1 MNNHVARI
9 YLSSTL
15 FLSMSVEPMWPSI
28 IGVAGP
34 PSGAGTPPAIIAAP
48 PNILDDDVWN
58 TGQQGFNEAQGI
70 VTTVPHLV
78 DGGGVIPAGTLVDS
92 HMIFLNSPGPDLP
105 GPYGLGHFGVIWTF
119 DGIIIG
125 VMSDRFGT
133 LEVAST
139 FELGAP
145 GTTYPAA
152 PFGNRGIEAQGLG
165 LPSQDG
171 YMVLS
176 PFTLRVAMEVQE
188 PGDWIR
194 VVTTPV
200 PEPAT
205 VATFAAALLG
215 LVLLRRRV
223 RWP

>member
-1 MNNHVARI
+1 MNSFVARI

-15 FLSMSVEPMWPSI
+15 FLALSAEPLRASI
-28 IGVAGP
+28 IGVSGP
-34 PSGAGTPPAIIAAP
+34 TSGFGTAPMIIAAP
-48 PNILDDDVWN
+48 ANILDDDVWN

-70 VTTVPHLV
+70 ITTVPHMI

-105 GPYGLGHFGVIWTF
+105 GPTSLGHFGVIWTF

-125 VMSDRFGT
+125 IMSDRMGN

-145 GTTYPAA
+145 GTNYPAA
-152 PFGNRGIEAQGLG
+152 AFDKRGIEAQGLG
-165 LPSQDG
+165 LGTEDG
-171 YMVLS
+171 YFVLS
-176 PFTLRVAMEVQE
+176 PFTLRVAMEVRE

-205 VATFAAALLG
+205 VVTFAAALLA
-215 LVLLRRRV
+215 LVLLRRKV
-223 RWP
+223 R